1 MDLQAESLFSW
12 AGAADGNERVSTLHF
27 VRDLTADETEKS
39 RFAEL
44 LLRAMTEGSAL
55 AELRA
60 ANSSLHEAIEIF
72 EREGTNSGSDA
83 YRAGAKVQREFKTWL
98 SALRSFDDRTCA
110 WLAREL
116 GQEGQ
121 VYQEFKR
128 LLSAEYDSN
137 FAYRLCCSLRN
148 ASEHAGNVI
157 NSLSVGSR
165 ENAERG
171 GIETVVV
178 LRLNGPRL
186 ARDFPRI
193 KASIRE
199 ELRNC
204 SGPLEVEWI
213 VGAAALSCERIH
225 CGLLLA
231 LWRDLEPLILLCQS
245 LHDAAQANGGGWA
258 VFVPTGTF
266 TGPEQIPKQMTLRYN
281 AKNLGDLAL
290 RNRSEAETILGQ
302 PVRPLGAQFFI
313 E

>member
-1 MDLQAESLFSW
+1 MDLQVESLFSW
-12 AGAADGNERVSTLHF
+12 AVDADGNERLSTLHF
-27 VRDLTADETEKS
+27 VRDLTAAETEKT

-44 LLRAMTEGSAL
+44 LLRNMTEGSAL
-55 AELRA
+55 SELRA
-60 ANSSLHEAIEIF
+60 ADSSLHEAIEMF
-72 EREGTNSGSDA
+72 EREGTSGSDA
-83 YRAGAKVQREFKTWL
+83 YRAGGKVQREFKVWL
-98 SALRSFDDRTCA
+98 SAFRSFDDRTCA
-110 WLAREL
+110 WLAREF
-116 GQEGQ
+116 GQKSE

-157 NSLSVGSR
+157 NNLRVGSR
-165 ENAERG
+165 ENAESGRT
-171 GIETVVV
+171 ETLVV
-178 LRLNGPRL
+178 LRFDGPRL
-186 ARDFPRI
+186 ARDFTRI
-193 KASIRE
+193 KAPIRE

-213 VGAAALSCERIH
+213 VGAAALSCERVH

-231 LWRDLEPLILLCQS
+231 LWKDLEPLIQLCQS

-258 VFVPTGTF
+258 VFLPKDTF
-266 TGPEQIPKQMTLRYN
+266 SGPEQMPKQMTVRYN

-290 RNRSEAETILGQ
+290 HNRSEAVTILGQ
-302 PVRPLGAQFFI
+302 PVSPHGAEFFI